1 VQVSKPFLVIAVCL
15 ALGLVYVLFFMEG
28 KKPAPAVQAPV
39 VTEPLPAVQ
48 KPSVAAETRKVTVR
62 PAALAWKRDPFELPK
77 AAERKAQSPTPV
89 AVRLVAIMDGQTG
102 RMAIIDNEVVRRGDM
117 IAEEKVVDI
126 GKDRVVLS
134 RGKTQRVIVLE
145 EGWQAQP
152 AKQTNPG
159 GVK

>member
-15 ALGLVYVLFFMEG
+15 ALGLVYVIFFMEG
-28 KKPAPAVQAPV
+28 KRPAVQAPV
-39 VTEPLPAVQ
+39 LTEPPVAVQ
-48 KPSVAAETRKVTVR
+48 RPVVAVEARKVTIS
-62 PAALAWKRDPFELPK
+62 PAALTWKRDPFELPK
-77 AAERKAQSPTPV
+77 AAEKKVQSLTPV
-89 AVRLVAIMDGQTG
+89 ALRLVAIMDGQSG

-134 RGKTQRVIVLE
+134 RGKTQRVLVLE

>member
-15 ALGLVYVLFFMEG
+15 ALVLVYVLFFMEG
-28 KKPAPAVQAPV
+28 KGPPVKAPVTTESPAP
-39 VTEPLPAVQ
+39 VQ
-48 KPSVAAETRKVTVR
+48 KPVAAVEARKVTVS
-62 PAALAWKRDPFELPK
+62 PVALAWKRDPFELPK
-77 AAERKAQSPTPV
+77 AAERKVRAVTPV
-89 AVRLVAIMDGQTG
+89 ALRLVAIMDGQEG

-134 RGKTQRVIVLE
+134 RGKAQRVLLLE

-159 GVK
+159 GLK